1 MKTLNEFVEDS
12 SINEALLNADQLQFI
27 PCQAT
32 KGDVKYCVAVGNVFN
47 IKKTKYA
54 QNVEEHLKELGLN
67 IKTGIAGAQ
76 KVVKQ
81 ASTKLIYVIINSNIV
96 SIYTADILKPL
107 NGEKLQ

>member
-1 MKTLNEFVEDS
+1 MKQLVEIVNES
-12 SINEALLNADQLQFI
+12 LLDPNKLKFI

-32 KGDVKYCVAVGNVFN
+32 KGDVKYCVAVGDVFN

-54 QNVEEHLKELGLN
+54 QTVEGHLKEMGLT
-67 IKTGIAGAQ
+67 IKTNIEGAQ

-81 ASTKLIYVIINSNIV
+81 ASTKLIYVIINDNVV

-107 NGEKLQ
+107 NGGKL